1 MTNSPKNHHFVP
13 QFLLR
18 YWSDKSGNLRCWRR
32 RGGVVESFSSTPRKV
47 MRENHL
53 YSARHVRD
61 RAKYEKAFSAIE
73 AAAAKS
79 LSKMLAPGRLFL
91 DENEV
96 HAWAIFLLAQRART
110 PDKISWAEQQ
120 TRKLFKDIL
129 GRPDPEFSAVKPDQK
144 FETLLDYMNENRRDI
159 AENFHLDATM
169 KIIHKKENLQPLVRM
184 NWFVRRSY
192 GKPIILS
199 DNPLVLIGSLHH
211 GECVM
216 VLPISPSVV
225 FFATTNSE
233 LKSKIEFEDGRSAAT
248 RINDAQA
255 VQAQRLV
262 IGDIEPRFLQK
273 RMRG

>member
-1 MTNSPKNHHFVP
+1 
-13 QFLLR
+13 
-18 YWSDKSGNLRCWRR
+18 
-32 RGGVVESFSSTPRKV
+32 

>member
-18 YWSDKSGNLRCWRR
+18 YWSDKNGNLRCWRR

-96 HAWAIFLLAQRART
+96 YAWAIFLLAQRART

-169 KIIHKKENLQPLVRM
+169 KIIHKKENLQPLVKM

-216 VLPISPSVV
+216 LLPISPSVV
-225 FFATTNSE
+225 FFATTNSD
-233 LKSKIEFEDGRSAAT
+233 LKSKIEFEDGRAAAT

-262 IGDIEPRFLQK
+262 IGDVEPRFLQK

>member
-1 MTNSPKNHHFVP
+1 
-13 QFLLR
+13 
-18 YWSDKSGNLRCWRR
+18 
-32 RGGVVESFSSTPRKV
+32 

-73 AAAAKS
+73 AEAAKS
-79 LSKMLAPGRLFL
+79 LSKIRAPGRLFL
-91 DENEV
+91 NENEV

-144 FETLLDYMNENRRDI
+144 FETLLAYMNENRRDI

>member
-1 MTNSPKNHHFVP
+1 
-13 QFLLR
+13 
-18 YWSDKSGNLRCWRR
+18 
-32 RGGVVESFSSTPRKV
+32 

-96 HAWAIFLLAQRART
+96 RAWAIFLLAQRART

-129 GRPDPEFSAVKPDQK
+129 GKPDPEFEAVKPDQK
-144 FETLLDYMNENRRDI
+144 FDTLLDYMNENRRDI
-159 AENFHLDATM
+159 ADNFHLDATM
-169 KIIHKKENLQPLVRM
+169 KIIHKKENLQPLLRM

-199 DNPLVLIGSLHH
+199 DNPLVLIGSLYH

-216 VLPISPSVV
+216 ALPISPSVV
-225 FFATTNSE
+225 FFATTNIE

-255 VQAQRLV
+255 IQAERVV

>member
-18 YWSDKSGNLRCWRR
+18 YWSDKNGNLRCWRR

>member
-61 RAKYEKAFSAIE
+61 RARYEKAFSAIE

-233 LKSKIEFEDGRSAAT
+233 LESKIEFEDGRSAAT

-262 IGDIEPRFLQK
+262 IGDIEPRWLDRSK
-273 RMRG
+273 A